1 MDTLDLDTRVVR
13 RLAVRRQR
21 LSGLRPSPGPDGLRE
36 VLRDLRCLQIDPIGV
51 VERSHL
57 LVLWSR
63 LGGFDRADLDALLW
77 EECWLFE
84 YWAHAASM
92 VLTEDLP
99 LHRRLMRRH
108 PGEGSRQAAWAEA
121 NGELREHILC
131 RLAEAGPLPTDGFED
146 RAAVPWESTG
156 WTAGRNVERMLELLW
171 FQGRI
176 MVAGRRGRTR
186 LWDLAERHLPA
197 WADRTELPDAEVEER
212 SAEHALRALGAGRAR
227 DVRRH
232 FVRERYGDAAATL
245 ERLVGRGRAVRARVA
260 GSAEPWFVHTDVLPM
275 VEEAA
280 GAGWEGRT
288 TLLSPF
294 DNLLCDRERTSLL
307 WGFDYVNEMYTPRAK
322 RRFGYYVL
330 PVLHGDRLAGR
341 VAARADRRRGVLE
354 LEGVYAEE
362 WVSDEAAAPGL
373 AAAVADL
380 AGFAGVGS
388 VACTGPVPPV
398 WRSAL
403 AALG

>member
-1 MDTLDLDTRVVR
+1 MDALDLDPTAVR
-13 RLAVRRQR
+13 RLAVRSQR
-21 LSGLRPSPGPDGLRE
+21 LSGPRPAPGPEGLRE
-36 VLRDLRCLQIDPIGV
+36 VLRALRCLQIDPVGV
-51 VERSHL
+51 VARSHL

-63 LGGFDRADLDALLW
+63 LGRFDPADLEALLW
-77 EECWLFE
+77 EERWLFE

-108 PGEGSRQAAWAEA
+108 PGEGSRLAVWAEA
-121 NGELREHILC
+121 NAELREYVLC
-131 RLAEAGPLPTDGFED
+131 RLADAGPLPTDGFED

-186 LWDLAERHLPA
+186 LWDLAERRLPP
-197 WADRTELPDAEVEER
+197 WADLSDPPDAEVEER

-232 FVRERYGDAAATL
+232 FVRERYGDTVATL
-245 ERLVGRGRAVRARVA
+245 ERLVAAGRAVRARVA
-260 GSAEPWFVHTDVLPM
+260 GGAEPWFVHVDALPL

-307 WGFDYVNEMYTPRAK
+307 WGFDYVNEMYTPRAR

-330 PVLHGDRLAGR
+330 PVLHGDRLVGR

-362 WVSDEAAAPGL
+362 WVADEAAAPGL
-373 AAAVADL
+373 AEALGDL
-380 AGFAGVGS
+380 AGFTGVGS
-388 VACTGPVPPV
+388 VACTGPVPGV

>member
-1 MDTLDLDTRVVR
+1 MDALDLDIRTVR

-21 LSGLRPSPGPDGLRE
+21 LSGPRPSPGPEGLRE
-36 VLRDLRCLQIDPIGV
+36 VLRDLRCLQIDPVGV
-51 VERSHL
+51 VARSHL

-63 LGGFDRADLDALLW
+63 LGRFDPDDLEALLW
-77 EECWLFE
+77 RERWLFE
-84 YWAHAASM
+84 YWAHAASV

-108 PGEGSRQAAWAEA
+108 PGADSRMSAWALA
-121 NGELREHILC
+121 NGELREHVLV

-171 FQGRI
+171 FQGLI

-186 LWDLAERHLPA
+186 LWDLAERRLPP
-197 WADRTELPDAEVEER
+197 WADRADLPDAEVEER

-245 ERLVGRGRAVRARVA
+245 ERLAERGRAVRARVA
-260 GSAEPWFVHTDVLPM
+260 GSAEPWFVHADVLPL
-275 VEEAA
+275 VERAA
-280 GAGWEGRT
+280 GAGWQGRT

-330 PVLHGDRLAGR
+330 PVLHGDRLVGR
-341 VAARADRRRGVLE
+341 VAARADRRRGVLD
-354 LEGVYAEE
+354 LEGVYAEGRAG
-362 WVSDEAAAPGL
+362 DEAAGPGL
-373 AAAVADL
+373 AAAVGEL
-380 AGFAGVGS
+380 AVFAGVGA
-388 VACTGPVPPV
+388 VACTGPVPGV
-398 WRSAL
+398 WREAL
-403 AALG
+403 AGL